1 VSDVTE
7 LIERG
12 VLAYVTG
19 KIPDAVAVFQEVL
32 ALEPDNAKARGYL
45 ILVQATHPELASA
58 PPPPR
63 PAAAPAPPPAPRS
76 LPPAP
81 APPEPAARRTLE
93 VAPPPPPPPPE
104 PPHLEPAEP
113 AAPPVEPM
121 RFGAKLRLPAPPKPK
136 KRSLPFDLDS
146 DAFVKPLTTK
156 SPMAPKDLDAAPQEP
171 PAPALE
177 PPPAPEPDP
186 FAAEPAASP
195 FAEPAGERVPHP
207 LEAILFAP
215 TPPPVAPPPEE
226 PPFMAEPHDAPSDT
240 SPFFDPGPAPEPPAA
255 APDRFVEPPVRAP
268 AYPTPMM
275 PMPAAAAHADD
286 PEYAPSP
293 WDDGPSG
300 ATIVLA
306 DEPSGG
312 LDLAAVAEKS
322 DLRPLVPEG
331 TQPAPGPAHGPPT
344 DVELWLKAAK
354 ELFALG
360 DFTGSLELIEKILT
374 VDPDHGEARDYLRQ
388 NEATLVSMYESKL
401 GPLHAT
407 PRLAIKPEEVMWLNL
422 DHRAGFL
429 LAQIDGSVDYEGLFA
444 LSGLPRLDTARIL
457 ANLIAD
463 GVVKS

>member
-1 VSDVTE
+1 M
-7 LIERG
+7 
-12 VLAYVTG
+12 
-19 KIPDAVAVFQEVL
+19 
-32 ALEPDNAKARGYL
+32 
-45 ILVQATHPELASA
+45 
-58 PPPPR
+58 
-63 PAAAPAPPPAPRS
+63 
-76 LPPAP
+76 LPVPSV
-81 APPEPAARRTLE
+81 AAR
-93 VAPPPPPPPPE
+93 
-104 PPHLEPAEP
+104 AE
-113 AAPPVEPM
+113 
-121 RFGAKLRLPAPPKPK
+121 
-136 KRSLPFDLDS
+136 D
-146 DAFVKPLTTK
+146 
-156 SPMAPKDLDAAPQEP
+156 
-171 PAPALE
+171 
-177 PPPAPEPDP
+177 
-186 FAAEPAASP
+186 
-195 FAEPAGERVPHP
+195 H
-207 LEAILFAP
+207 
-215 TPPPVAPPPEE
+215 
-226 PPFMAEPHDAPSDT
+226 
-240 SPFFDPGPAPEPPAA
+240 
-255 APDRFVEPPVRAP
+255 
-268 AYPTPMM
+268 
-275 PMPAAAAHADD
+275 
-286 PEYAPSP
+286 EYAPSP

-331 TQPAPGPAHGPPT
+331 RAPPPSPTHGPPT